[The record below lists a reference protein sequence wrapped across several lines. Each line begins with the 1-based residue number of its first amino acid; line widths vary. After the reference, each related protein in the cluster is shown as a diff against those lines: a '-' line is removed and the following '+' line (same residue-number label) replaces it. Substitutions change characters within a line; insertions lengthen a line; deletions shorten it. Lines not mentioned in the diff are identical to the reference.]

1 MLFID
6 QPCFHADQFGPDQLN
21 LEMVGLSDKNRYKLT
36 SRFVFSNDV
45 DREANRSN
53 ENKYP

>member
-6 QPCFHADQFGPDQLN
+6 QPCFHADQFGPDQLD
-21 LEMVGLSDKNRYKLT
+21 LDMVGLADKNRYKL
-36 SRFVFSNDV
+36 SDRFVFSNDV
-45 DREANRSN
+45 DREANCSN